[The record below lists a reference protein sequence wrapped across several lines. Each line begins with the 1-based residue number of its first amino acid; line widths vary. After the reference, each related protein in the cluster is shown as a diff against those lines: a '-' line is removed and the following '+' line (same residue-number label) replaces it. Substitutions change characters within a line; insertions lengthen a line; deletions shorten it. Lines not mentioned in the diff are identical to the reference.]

1 MKFCIKSVFLFTA
14 LVAVK
19 PVYSE
24 TITSNTLVTTIL
36 DVPKTQQRIKVD
48 GHMDEDIWK
57 NALKIDL
64 NNVTWPYENT
74 RSPVKTEAYVI
85 ENGHTL
91 YVAFKAFDPHP
102 EKIRA
107 RLTDRDNN
115 WGDDRVAIK
124 IDTYN
129 DNALAYQF
137 FINPLGTQSDVLEN
151 ELTKSESSSWDV
163 IWNSAGRITDFGY
176 VVEVAIP
183 LRTLNFNDQLDIQNW
198 GMEFVRFYPRDTE
211 LRISHMQVDHNNT
224 CFICQMPTLRGF
236 KGAKQ
241 GKNLSLVPTFVSGNT
256 KSRELDETLEWSEE
270 SNTDVGLDVKWG
282 ITPDTTLNAT
292 FNPDFSQVEADS
304 GQLDVNSTFG
314 LYTAEKRAFF
324 LANED
329 AFSTPVNL
337 IYTRNINNPD
347 FGAKLAGKVD
357 QHSFAGFVA
366 NDQTTS
372 FILPG
377 NLGSDLYEL
386 EEKSTN
392 AAFRYRYAL
401 NNDAS
406 IGALSTIRNS
416 ESYQNVVTSL
426 DGKYKLTDSDV
437 LNIQFVSSSTEIDDV
452 LINSINTDDY
462 NSEQVLRADS
472 NNSTDSFYRIDYQH
486 DNKDWSFKASRED
499 IGKDFRADLAFFNKS
514 DTITNLIGGTYRWL
528 GNSKDWWNRI
538 EVFGDWDRTTNQDGD
553 QIEQEY
559 EIYLTLRGVKQSY
572 FKQGLVVREKASGRI
587 DTSTLSIK
595 NNTYNFTEK
604 ILKSWA
610 NFQATSDMWL
620 GIYGS
625 VGKQIDYANNQLVDA
640 YSIDP
645 QFNWNINTHIK
656 SDLSYKYRKL
666 HKGGNEILTAKL
678 TDYRLNYQFSIR
690 SFLRLSIVYS
700 DVTRNLSQYN
710 DPDDYDATYKSLST
724 QLLYSYKINPKTL
737 FFVGYSD
744 GGYQDDSLKDI
755 TKDTRSV
762 FLKMSYAWLR

>member
-1 MKFCIKSVFLFTA
+1 MKFCSKTAFLFA
-14 LVAVK
+14 AILPLKIFSA
-19 PVYSE
+19 E
-24 TITSNTLVTTIL
+24 IITSNTTASTIIN
-36 DVPKTQQRIKVD
+36 VPKTQQRIKVD

-163 IWNSAGRITDFGY
+163 IWNSSGRITEFGY
-176 VVEVAIP
+176 IVEVAIP

-198 GMEFVRFYPRDTE
+198 GMEFIRFYPRDTE

-241 GKNLSLVPTFVSGNT
+241 GKNLSFVPTFVSGNT
-256 KSRELDETLEWSEE
+256 KSRELDETLEWSDET
-270 SNTDVGLDVKWG
+270 NTDVGLDIKWG

-304 GQLDVNSTFG
+304 GQLDVNNTFG
-314 LYTAEKRAFF
+314 LYTAEKRGFF

-337 IYTRNINNPD
+337 IYTRNINDPD
-347 FGAKLAGKVD
+347 FGTKLAGKID
-357 QHSFAGFVA
+357 QHSFAGFIA
-366 NDQTTS
+366 NDNATT

-386 EEKSTN
+386 EEKTTN
-392 AAFRYRYAL
+392 TAFRYRYAID
-401 NNDAS
+401 NDTS
-406 IGALSTIRNS
+406 IGALSTIRS
-416 ESYQNVVTSL
+416 SDSYKNMVTSL

-437 LNIQFVSSSTEIDDV
+437 FHVQLVSSTTELDEALV
-452 LINSINTDDY
+452 NSINLDDY
-462 NSEQVLRADS
+462 NDEQVLRAAS
-472 NNSTDSFYRIDYQH
+472 NNSTDSFYRIDYRH
-486 DNKDWSFKASRED
+486 DNKNWSFQTSRED
-499 IGKDFRADLAFFNKS
+499 IGKNFRADLAFFNKS
-514 DTITNLIGGTYRWL
+514 DSITNLIGGTYRWL
-528 GNSKDWWNRI
+528 GETDDWWNRI
-538 EVFGDWDRTTNQDGD
+538 EVFGDWDRTTNQAGE

-559 EIYLTLRGVKQSY
+559 EIYATLRGIKQSY
-572 FKQGLVVREKASGRI
+572 FKQGLVIREKASGRI
-587 DTSTLSIK
+587 DTSILSLK
-595 NNTYNFTEK
+595 NNTYEFTEK
-604 ILKSWA
+604 ILKFWSD
-610 NFQATSDMWL
+610 FQATSDMTF
-620 GIYGS
+620 GIYTS
-625 VGKQIDYANNQLVDA
+625 VGKQIDYANNQLVDGFTLE
-640 YSIDP
+640 P
-645 QFNWNINTHIK
+645 RFNWNINTNTK
-656 SDLSYKYRKL
+656 SDLSYQYRTL
-666 HKGGNEILTAKL
+666 SKGGNNILAAKL
-678 TDYRLNYQFSIR
+678 IDYRLNYQFSIR
-690 SFLRLSIVYS
+690 SFLRLSVVYS
-700 DVTRNLSQYN
+700 DVTRELSQYN
-710 DPDDYDATYKSLST
+710 EPDDYDSSYKSLST

-744 GGYQDDSLKDI
+744 GGYQDDSLQDI
-755 TKDTRSV
+755 TKDTKSV